1 MKPSSFSRT
10 SNSAAPREQPSS
22 LPPSARVDLHAHST
36 WSDGEFCP
44 EEVARLGTEAR
55 VAAMALT
62 DHDCIDGLEA
72 FQNAARDFTPI
83 CGVEI
88 SARDRD
94 GDVHVLGLFIDPADA
109 RLRERLNGLAQAREE
124 RLLAIMGR
132 LDRIGIPLERAE
144 IEVHCRQGTVG
155 RPHVAMALVARGA
168 VRTIDEAFRLY
179 LRRRMPGYVPMT
191 GPSPAEVIAWIH
203 DAEGVAVLAHP
214 GLARSLEAVSGYVEA
229 GLDGIEVWHP
239 KHGPGVQA
247 TCLELAN
254 RLGLV
259 PSGGSDYHGPRV
271 GDSQVGQEP
280 VPLETLERLSARRPR
295 R

>member
-1 MKPSSFSRT
+1 
-10 SNSAAPREQPSS
+10 
-22 LPPSARVDLHAHST
+22 
-36 WSDGEFCP
+36 
-44 EEVARLGTEAR
+44 
-55 VAAMALT
+55 MALT

-88 SARDRD
+88 SARDRE
-94 GDVHVLGLFIDPADA
+94 GDVHILGLFIDPADA
-109 RLRERLNGLAQAREE
+109 RLRARLDGLARARGERLTVMIEKLERVGITLEREE
-124 RLLAIMGR
+124 IL
-132 LDRIGIPLERAE
+132 
-144 IEVHCRQGTVG
+144 VHCRQGTVG

-168 VRTIDEAFRLY
+168 ARTIDEAFRLY

-191 GPSPAEVIAWIH
+191 GPSPAEVIGWVH
-203 DAEGVAVLAHP
+203 DAGGVAVLAHP
-214 GLARSLEAVSGYVEA
+214 GLARNLEPVNGYREA

-239 KHGPGVQA
+239 KHGPGIQH

-280 VPLETLERLSARRPR
+280 VPFETLERLSARRPR